1 MMHAPPSARVIYR
14 RLEDGHVQVPFLWC
28 EPREHAGLTAWIG
41 ADRVRG
47 RGESL
52 EYDETGEVV
61 LHASRGAAPSRTTP
75 PGNLEW
81 EMFRKLEHLTDRV
94 SPVLL
99 P

>member
-1 MMHAPPSARVIYR
+1 VRHAPPSARVIYR
-14 RLEDGHVQVPFLWC
+14 RLKDGHVQVWFLWC

-52 EYDETGEVV
+52 EYDETGQIV
-61 LHASRGAAPSRTTP
+61 LSSSRGAAPPRTTP
-75 PGNLEW
+75 PGDDEW
-81 EMFRKLEHLTDRV
+81 VLFRKLERLTGRV

-99 P
+99 